1 MLVPTTA
8 STTHAFVTRSRGYST
23 TLQEAERILSSTL
36 HLKRLP
42 GNIEASVRARFYKN
56 TTPTNKDGI
65 MASAGLN
72 ELQKAFCDFL
82 QTEATECVIL
92 TINEGDEKQ
101 AQLFK
106 EKLFD
111 TAPKRW
117 GLYPPMIILSPGSI
131 NSDWKDLLESSSKA
145 DVDSLYQNVLK
156 TFSGRCQFTHVALNK
171 GIPLENDDAAENTIR
186 APSSEMARL
195 YGGFGPDIPAQRF
208 YLPPDSDNL
217 IGDKD
222 FEEAFWVH
230 TKQNGLYQFWAPRWT
245 MFSRGNVKEKKR
257 VLGFGDAYSY
267 TKKGKQDKRLAQ
279 IRSDMRDKEVI
290 VLDSSSD
297 GQPSLEEARTEA
309 QIDPSLQGVTDNA
322 GAMGSANKANVTS
335 SHAESPKPSVVDD
348 KTTSKTNMTPQDE
361 EQLHLDGD
369 TPAERK
375 HPTPKKSKR
384 KHDTF
389 ESPKL
394 DKFGKPKIQEVQ
406 LALDLYAGIG
416 YFTLS
421 YLKLGY
427 DVIAYELNP
436 FSVEGL
442 RRGAEANGYD
452 CTVIRGEELIK
463 LTSEEKKRT
472 LAIVGGENR
481 DDPIVVDDD
490 DEEEKTSVDRG
501 YGSQSKDDVGAAD
514 METTLIEDAMGL
526 DRPIPGAF
534 LKEDTSNSVFTTITT
549 TKKASI
555 IGKSK
560 AKTSLGTQPKS
571 LPAKPQT
578 TVTQQFLETSL
589 QGQFFRP
596 PHVIAYEQSNE
607 HAYKNFIDLSTQ
619 HSLKGG
625 NPYKIRHVNL
635 GFLPSSS
642 DSWDTAAQLIASNLE
657 GGTVHVHEN
666 VHIDYLDKKQ
676 AEILETFDELIN
688 PYCYG
693 LPGSRLNLAKKRMV
707 TIVHREMV
715 KSYAPSVWH
724 VVFDVKVGPKKIVS
738 GAEKRDRMNDA
749 SYYDGVE
756 AAFSPDEA
764 ETAPPQGYGEMDVDM
779 DGDITETD
787 FDAQE

>member
-1 MLVPTTA
+1 M
-8 STTHAFVTRSRGYST
+8 
-23 TLQEAERILSSTL
+23 
-36 HLKRLP
+36 
-42 GNIEASVRARFYKN
+42 
-56 TTPTNKDGI
+56 D
-65 MASAGLN
+65 SAGLN

-82 QTEATECVIL
+82 QTEGAKCGNL
-92 TINEGDEKQ
+92 TINEDDEKQ
-101 AQLFK
+101 AQLLK

-117 GLYPPMIILSPGSI
+117 VLYPPMIILSPGSV
-131 NSDWKDLLESSSKA
+131 NSDWKDLLGASSKA

-195 YGGFGPDIPAQRF
+195 YGDFGPDIPAQRF
-208 YLPPDSDNL
+208 YLPTDSDNL

-279 IRSDMRDKEVI
+279 IRSDMQDKEVI
-290 VLDSSSD
+290 VLDSSSV
-297 GQPSLEEARTEA
+297 GQPSPEEARTED
-309 QIDPSLQGVTDNA
+309 QIDPPIRDVTHNA

-335 SHAESPKPSVVDD
+335 SHAESPKPSVFDD
-348 KTTSKTNMTPQDE
+348 ETTSDTNMTPQDE
-361 EQLHLDGD
+361 ERLHLDGD
-369 TPAERK
+369 APADRK
-375 HPTPKKSKR
+375 YPTPKKNKR

-452 CTVIRGEELIK
+452 CTVIRGKELVK

-472 LAIVGGENR
+472 LAIAGGENR

-490 DEEEKTSVDRG
+490 DEEEKTMVDEG
-501 YGSQSKDDVGAAD
+501 YGSQSKDEVGAAD
-514 METTLIEDAMGL
+514 METTLIEDAMDL
-526 DRPIPGAF
+526 DRPIP
-534 LKEDTSNSVFTTITT
+534 EDFSFSVFTTTTT

-560 AKTSLGTQPKS
+560 AKTTLGTQPKS
-571 LPAKPQT
+571 HPAKPQT
-578 TVTQQFLETSL
+578 PVTQQSLETSL

-596 PHVIAYEQSNE
+596 PHVIVYEQSNE
-607 HAYKNFIDLSTQ
+607 HASKNFIDLSTQ
-619 HSLKGG
+619 HSLNGG

-666 VHIDYLDKKQ
+666 VHIDYLDKRQ
-676 AEILETFDELIN
+676 AEILKTFDDLIN

-693 LPGSRLNLAKKRMV
+693 LPDSRLNLAKQRTV
-707 TIVHREMV
+707 RIVHREMV

-724 VVFDVKVGPKKIVS
+724 VVFDVTVGPKKIVS
-738 GAEKRDRMNDA
+738 GTEKRDRMNDA

-756 AAFSPDEA
+756 DEAAFSADEA
-764 ETAPPQGYGEMDVDM
+764 ETAPPQDYGEKDVDM
-779 DGDITETD
+779 DGDTTETEL
-787 FDAQE
+787 DAQE